1 MIVYNCNLRC
11 SVSFARR
18 GWRRQRGHSHKGGI
32 IRRIMSGECY
42 YVLMRDEML
51 GELSI
56 TVNGSDSVYC
66 PVEFVINISCML

>member
-1 MIVYNCNLRC
+1 
-11 SVSFARR
+11 
-18 GWRRQRGHSHKGGI
+18 
-32 IRRIMSGECY
+32 MSGKCY

-66 PVEFVINISCML
+66 PVEFVINIGCMLLNYKYAYQ